1 MTRTRNPNAD
11 PARVAAVKDRPVRRV
26 VAAYRALH
34 GEGLRAGPGT
44 SPLLADTHLSQAAH
58 ALNRAVAYFGSIAA
72 ASKAI
77 LAPVSST
84 ATWVVTPPH
93 RVLALAAA
101 TGYQVTPHELRPD
114 LYPFPEDG
122 CPREMRVDII
132 RRHNE
137 RAAGRER
144 VRADVAPST
153 VTEPAKSA

>member
-11 PARVAAVKDRPVRRV
+11 PARVKAVKDLGIRRV
-26 VAAYRALH
+26 VAAHRALN
-34 GEGLRAGPGT
+34 GEGLRTGRGL
-44 SPLLADTHLSQAAH
+44 SPLLVGSHLSMAAD
-58 ALNRAVAYFGSIAA
+58 ALERAVAHFGSIAA
-72 ASKAI
+72 ASRAI
-77 LAPVSST
+77 LAPTSST
-84 ATWVVTPPH
+84 RTWVVCPPH

-114 LYPFPEDG
+114 LYPNAEDG

-144 VRADVAPST
+144 VRSRRGSGSS
-153 VTEPAKSA
+153 E